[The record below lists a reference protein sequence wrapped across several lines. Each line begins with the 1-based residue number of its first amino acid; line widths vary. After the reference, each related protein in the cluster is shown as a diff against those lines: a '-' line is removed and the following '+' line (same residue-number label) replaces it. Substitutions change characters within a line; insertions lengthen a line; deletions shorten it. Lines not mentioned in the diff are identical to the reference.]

1 MEEQMF
7 ITEIADNV
15 AFITMQAPQNNLMT
29 AEFFVEYE
37 KTMQEIEELAE
48 KGEISGIII
57 SGKSR
62 HFSVGADVPSLAE
75 RSMNDLQ
82 NMKSDTDFS
91 DGHIKQKHLV
101 TFLHDLK
108 IPVISAVSGFCIG
121 SGSEIAINSHIRVCD
136 KSARIG
142 QPESTFG
149 ILPGL
154 GGVART
160 AEYLGLTTAFEMV
173 MSGELMSAQQAY
185 EIGWA
190 DILTEKKQ
198 ALPTAKKLM
207 NYILL
212 QSEKYDPLSTARY
225 ISGFLKETANE

>member
-7 ITEIADNV
+7 ITEITDNV

-37 KTMQEIEELAE
+37 KTMQDIEKLAE
-48 KGEISGIII
+48 KGEISGVII

-62 HFSVGADVPSLAE
+62 HFSVGADVQSLAE

-82 NMKSDTDFS
+82 DMKSETDFS
-91 DGHIKQKHLV
+91 DSHIKQKHLV

-149 ILPGL
+149 ILPAL
-154 GGVART
+154 GGIART
-160 AEYLGLTTAFEMV
+160 TEYLGLTTAFEIV
-173 MSGELMSAQQAY
+173 MSGELLSAQQAY

-212 QSEKYDPLSTARY
+212 QHEKYNPLSTACY